1 MTSFVYTKSYEA
13 PPINGKEILR
23 YAGVRGDATA
33 FLPLMRGCL
42 DEIGDQLI
50 YKVCYCETDA
60 STDGDTVSLGGLTVR
75 SSDLS
80 RSLSGCHGA
89 ILFAATVGIAVDRL
103 ILRYANLS
111 PTKALFFQSIG
122 AERIESLCDLFTAE
136 MEQEKATA
144 GCLLRPRFSAGYGDL
159 PLSLQSDLF
168 ALLDP
173 ARHIGVTLNESLL
186 MTPTKSVTAIV
197 GYYKNQVVERV

>member
-1 MTSFVYTKSYEA
+1 MTSFVYTKSYDA
-13 PPINGKEILR
+13 PPINEKEILR
-23 YAGVRGDATA
+23 YAGVRGDGVAL
-33 FLPLMRGCL
+33 LPLVRECL
-42 DEIGDQLI
+42 EEIGDQLI

-60 STDGDTVSLGGLTVR
+60 ATDGDTVSLGGLTVK
-75 SSDLS
+75 SSGLS

-89 ILFAATVGIAVDRL
+89 ILFVATVGIAVDRL
-103 ILRYANLS
+103 ILRYEKLS
-111 PTKALFFQSIG
+111 PTKALFFQAIG
-122 AERIESLCDLFTAE
+122 AERIESLCDEVVAQ
-136 MEQEKATA
+136 MGREKAAA

-168 ALLDP
+168 ALLEP

-197 GYYKNQVVERV
+197 GYYKK